1 MEHTPSTGVPMPG
14 FPAPL
19 HIVKKRRHSRDL
31 SSSLRRT
38 SPSGDVILG
47 RISESPDLDT
57 PVTVIKKR
65 ASTVFQGR
73 SSEEVNSRFYSRQS
87 ASVAPDTGK

>member
-38 SPSGDVILG
+38 SPSADGILG

-65 ASTVFQGR
+65 ASIIFQGR
-73 SSEEVNSRFYSRQS
+73 DSEEVDSRFHSRQ
-87 ASVAPDTGK
+87 AGGTTPDTG